1 MPKKQA
7 APKLQEDPVV
17 SDDTPEDN
25 PQATAPADP
34 TEGMPFDKIVRIYRK
49 IGNAVTELEAEYEAK
64 LKELKDQQE
73 VFKTAIRE
81 HMKLQNATS
90 INTPHGLAVM
100 SVRTR
105 YSTTDWDSFKEFVK
119 KHDALDLFEK
129 RIAQGNMAT
138 FLKAHPELVPSG
150 LNSDSTYEI
159 SVRKPK
165 VSPTK

>member
-7 APKLQEDPVV
+7 ATPLQEDPVA
-17 SDDTPEDN
+17 SGDTAEDTT
-25 PQATAPADP
+25 QAPAADP

-49 IGNAVTELEAEYEAK
+49 IGIAVTELEAEYEAK

-81 HMKLQNATS
+81 YMKAQNATS

-138 FLKAHPELVPSG
+138 FLKANPELVPSG
-150 LNSDSTYEI
+150 LNSDASYEI